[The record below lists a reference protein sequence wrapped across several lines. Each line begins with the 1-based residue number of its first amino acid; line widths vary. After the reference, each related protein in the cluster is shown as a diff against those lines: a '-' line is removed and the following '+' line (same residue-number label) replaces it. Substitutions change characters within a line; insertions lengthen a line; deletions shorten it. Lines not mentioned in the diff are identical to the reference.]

1 MNGLTWMALNWR
13 NYLGISGA
21 AGVLALLAAVLA
33 GVLWLQP
40 QASERR
46 QLQTALQEAAH
57 RPLPVA
63 NQTTGLRLKDF
74 YRQYPHLNTAP
85 DWLDDIDRKLDAH
98 HLTLK
103 QTDYKLIRERNT
115 PLLRYQLTLPVSGHY
130 LEIRAL
136 LQELRQSM
144 PFLLVDELAFERD
157 SAAQGTVQARIRVSL
172 MLGGS

>member
-21 AGVLALLAAVLA
+21 AGVICPA
-33 GVLWLQP
+33 GSSVGRVFWLQP

-63 NQTTGLRLKDF
+63 NQTTGLRLGF

-98 HLTLK
+98 HLTPEA
-103 QTDYKLIRERNT
+103 DR
-115 PLLRYQLTLPVSGHY
+115 
-130 LEIRAL
+130 
-136 LQELRQSM
+136 LQIDPANVIPHCCATS
-144 PFLLVDELAFERD
+144 
-157 SAAQGTVQARIRVSL
+157 
-172 MLGGS
+172 